1 MSKVNSAVVGL
12 QVKAFQA
19 KNWLKSKMAGD
30 QTIVVAL
37 ILIAIA
43 VGLCILFR
51 ENVMTIMDKVSARV
65 LTVVNNLV
73 DGTVKP
79 IKPIGGAGK

>member
-12 QVKAFQA
+12 QAKAFQA
-19 KNWLKSKMAGD
+19 KNWLKSKLAGD

-51 ENVMTIMDKVSARV
+51 ENVMTIMDTVSARV
-65 LTVVNNLV
+65 LNVVNTLV
-73 DGTVKP
+73 QGNITNTTP
-79 IKPIGGAGK
+79 LP

>member
-1 MSKVNSAVVGL
+1 MSKVNSTVVGL

-19 KNWLKSKMAGD
+19 KNWLKSKLAGD

-51 ENVMTIMDKVSARV
+51 ENVMTIMDTVSARV
-65 LTVVNNLV
+65 LNVVNTLV
-73 DGTVKP
+73 QGNITNTTP
-79 IKPIGGAGK
+79 LP

>member
-51 ENVMTIMDKVSARV
+51 NNVMTIMDTVSKRV

-73 DGTVKP
+73 EGTVKP
-79 IKPIGGAGK
+79 TGPIGG

>member
-51 ENVMTIMDKVSARV
+51 ENVMTIMDTVSARV
-65 LTVVNNLV
+65 LNVVNTLFQGNITNTTPL
-73 DGTVKP
+73 P
-79 IKPIGGAGK
+79 

>member
-12 QVKAFQA
+12 QAKAFQA

-43 VGLCILFR
+43 VGLFILFR
-51 ENVMTIMDKVSARV
+51 ENVRTIMNTVSAKV

-73 DGTVKP
+73 QGE
-79 IKPIGGAGK
+79 IKPIAPIG

>member
-1 MSKVNSAVVGL
+1 MSKVNSTVVGL

-19 KNWLKSKMAGD
+19 KNWLKSKLAGD

-51 ENVMTIMDKVSARV
+51 ENVKTIMDTVSAKV

-73 DGTVKP
+73 QGNITNTTP
-79 IKPIGGAGK
+79 LP

>member
-51 ENVMTIMDKVSARV
+51 ENVRIIMDTVSDKV
-65 LTVVNNLV
+65 LNTVNRLVQGNVNNTTPL
-73 DGTVKP
+73 P
-79 IKPIGGAGK
+79 

>member
-19 KNWLKSKMAGD
+19 KNWLKSKLAGD

-51 ENVMTIMDKVSARV
+51 ENVMTIMDTVSARV
-65 LTVVNNLV
+65 LNVVNTLV
-73 DGTVKP
+73 QGNITNTTP
-79 IKPIGGAGK
+79 LP

>member
-51 ENVMTIMDKVSARV
+51 ENVKTIMDTVSAKV
-65 LTVVNNLV
+65 LNVVNQLV
-73 DGTVKP
+73 QGNIKP
-79 IKPIGGAGK
+79 TAPIGG

>member
-51 ENVMTIMDKVSARV
+51 ENVMTIMNKVSARV
-65 LTVVNNLV
+65 LEVVNNLV
-73 DGTVKP
+73 HGTVNNTKP
-79 IKPIGGAGK
+79 LT

>member
-19 KNWLKSKMAGD
+19 KNWIKSKLAGD

-51 ENVMTIMDKVSARV
+51 ENVMTIMDTVSARV
-65 LTVVNNLV
+65 LNVVNTLV
-73 DGTVKP
+73 QGNVTNTTP
-79 IKPIGGAGK
+79 LP

>member
-19 KNWLKSKMAGD
+19 KNWLKSKLAGD

-51 ENVMTIMDKVSARV
+51 ENVNTIMNTVSVRV
-65 LTVVNNLV
+65 LNVVNKLIQGNITDTTPL
-73 DGTVKP
+73 P
-79 IKPIGGAGK
+79 

>member
-51 ENVMTIMDKVSARV
+51 ENVRTIMDTVSAKV
-65 LTVVNNLV
+65 LNVVNQLV
-73 DGTVKP
+73 QGNIKP
-79 IKPIGGAGK
+79 TAPIGG

>member
-1 MSKVNSAVVGL
+1 MSKVNSTVVGL

-51 ENVMTIMDKVSARV
+51 ENVMTIMDTVSARV
-65 LTVVNNLV
+65 LNVVNTLV
-73 DGTVKP
+73 QGNVTNTTP
-79 IKPIGGAGK
+79 LP

>member
-1 MSKVNSAVVGL
+1 MSKVNSTVVGL

-19 KNWLKSKMAGD
+19 KNWLKSKLAGD

-51 ENVMTIMDKVSARV
+51 ENVMTIMDTVSARV
-65 LTVVNNLV
+65 LNVVNTLV
-73 DGTVKP
+73 QGNVTNTTP
-79 IKPIGGAGK
+79 LP

>member
-51 ENVMTIMDKVSARV
+51 ENVRIIMDTVSARV
-65 LTVVNNLV
+65 LNVVNNLV
-73 DGTVKP
+73 QGDPKP
-79 IKPIGGAGK
+79 IKPIG

>member
-51 ENVMTIMDKVSARV
+51 ENVKTIMDTVSAKV
-65 LTVVNNLV
+65 LNTVNRLV
-73 DGTVKP
+73 EGNVTNTTP
-79 IKPIGGAGK
+79 LP

>member
-1 MSKVNSAVVGL
+1 MSKVNSTVVGL

-51 ENVMTIMDKVSARV
+51 ENVMTIMDTVSARV
-65 LTVVNNLV
+65 LNVVNTLV
-73 DGTVKP
+73 QGNITNTTP
-79 IKPIGGAGK
+79 LP

>member
-65 LTVVNNLV
+65 LEVVNNLV
-73 DGTVKP
+73 QGNVTNTTP
-79 IKPIGGAGK
+79 LP

>member
-51 ENVMTIMDKVSARV
+51 ENVMTIMDTVSARV
-65 LTVVNNLV
+65 LNVVNTLV
-73 DGTVKP
+73 QGNITNTTP
-79 IKPIGGAGK
+79 LP

>member
-19 KNWLKSKMAGD
+19 KNWLKSKLAGD

-51 ENVMTIMDKVSARV
+51 ENVMTIMDTVSARV
-65 LTVVNNLV
+65 LNVVNTLV
-73 DGTVKP
+73 QGNVTNTTP
-79 IKPIGGAGK
+79 LP